1 VNGSKRGEEKMNE
14 NSLTEG
20 KSYFKVQDGK
30 RVDLGVYKNF
40 YVSRRNGCS
49 IYDEPYYVFEKDG
62 MEHMESMLDLRYY
75 KMTLYD
81 AESSYLNRLNNNE
94 IAAFSKEYEPFID
107 KGVVP
112 EAAVITKEMER
123 WSSVVKMNAEEY
135 NKVVQ
140 KYSDPSPKHKTTSW
154 LDDDYEKDHK
164 YIYQIR
170 TAKQTVEN
178 DNKLI
183 YRYLACLKL
192 GIFKAEDNGKFVNV
206 GDDKNIYFGSTE
218 AEAAKY
224 VRNCRVFQIHM

>member
-1 VNGSKRGEEKMNE
+1 MNE

-62 MEHMESMLDLRYY
+62 KEHMESMLDLRYY
-75 KMTLYD
+75 KMMLHD
-81 AESSYLNRLNNNE
+81 AETSYLNRLTNEE
-94 IAAFSKEYEPFID
+94 IAAFPKEYEPFID

-112 EAAVITKEMER
+112 DAGVIAEEVER
-123 WSSVVKMNAEEY
+123 WKSVVKMNADEY
-135 NKVVQ
+135 YKVVQ
-140 KYSDPSPKHKTTSW
+140 KYSDPNPKPKTSSW
-154 LDDDYEKDHK
+154 FDDDYEKDHK

-170 TAKQTVEN
+170 TAKHLVES

-192 GIFKAEDNGKFVNV
+192 GIFKDENKGEFVNV
-206 GDDKNIYFGSTE
+206 GDDKNIYFGATE

-224 VRNCRVFQIHM
+224 VRDCRVFQIHM